1 MLHQSGGVQ
10 RPISSVFSLSFGQG
24 HRGREGHGK
33 EQGATSR
40 PALDCSWCKAPSV
53 RFDHPPPG
61 LAGWLAH
68 STRAALRLLHRKVQL
83 FAPLCSVKESD
94 MFTQIFKQPKTLF
107 VCFVLVPVPRTR
119 EPTYTERTGK
129 WQSLMLCR

>member
-24 HRGREGHGK
+24 HRGERVTGR
-33 EQGATSR
+33 S
-40 PALDCSWCKAPSV
+40 KAPPADQRWTALGARHR
-53 RFDHPPPG
+53 RFG
-61 LAGWLAH
+61 LTTRRQGWLAH

-107 VCFVLVPVPRTR
+107 VCFGLVPVPRTR